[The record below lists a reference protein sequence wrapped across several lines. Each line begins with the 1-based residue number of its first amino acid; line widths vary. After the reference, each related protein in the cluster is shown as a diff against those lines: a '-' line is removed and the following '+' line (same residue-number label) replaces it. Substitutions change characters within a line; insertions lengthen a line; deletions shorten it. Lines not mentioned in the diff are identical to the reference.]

1 VYTGKGTA
9 TGSGSFTVQDDTST
23 FLLAASTTKG
33 ELTSTAVTIT
43 GTDTVAV
50 KAASSL
56 ELQATGAFRLYTS
69 GTGSGTISTGGNSG
83 YLDIHTGSATGS
95 AAAGALSLVV
105 GESTSGSGSHVTL
118 SAGKTTAASQTGG
131 NVLISAGEGTAASGF
146 IQLSGLLALQSLR
159 SSILAVTNSVSTVS
173 LTYSTVQLQLS
184 GTSVDLLAV
193 DTSGAVEGQLLTLV
207 VVSGSNKVQIN
218 APLTPAG
225 SDEIC
230 LQQLSPIPP
239 GSVTLMY
246 SIPSI
251 SGVAKPHW
259 IVLLG
264 SNLAYGVC

>member
-1 VYTGKGTA
+1 VYTGKGTV

-56 ELQATGAFRLYTS
+56 DLQATGTFRLFTS

-146 IQLSGLLALQSLR
+146 IQLSGRAVISSVVDVTCSASASSVTLTGTVVRITGSSTTSTNLLT
-159 SSILAVTNSVSTVS
+159 VPDGTVS
-173 LTYSTVQLQLS
+173 GQMLS
-184 GTSVDLLAV
+184 
-193 DTSGAVEGQLLTLV
+193 LV
-207 VVSGSNKVQIN
+207 VVSTTNPVEKVQVTITTQLS
-218 APLTPAG
+218 ASGYSL
-225 SDEIC
+225 C
-230 LQQLSPIPP
+230 LQNAGVTLSGP
-239 GSVTLMY
+239 GSATFMWF
-246 SIPSI
+246 SS
-251 SGVAKPHW
+251 KW
-259 IVLLG
+259 QVLGLQ
-264 SNLAYGVC
+264 NAVLATSC